1 MNSFLIKIF
10 GFFLGLLI
18 ISILISFIKVKESFS
33 DTITVDNLGAHIDDN
48 DLQHR
53 ILKLKSFDLG
63 RFDFGFNLPKIGIG
77 IKSDDDDDKKDKKE
91 DDDSSDED
99 DYEND
104 KLNLPYKGFKYICIN
119 TFKDINKLKL
129 SKGRWYDIDN
139 ESDSDSDDEQDDKDK
154 KCRKKKYFKF
164 NKTLVLRKNL
174 LNNKIGAMGADITGI
189 QLNGPECYYFA
200 NNNKNYELTEFSMF
214 MSVYIISCE
223 KNSDNIIFE
232 MTGNTEKINNDYTT
246 NIININ
252 LLKNSTDNYDIH
264 ITIGNNMY
272 DTIANNIDK
281 NIIEKNNNLLIG
293 LLYSKD
299 KISLVINNTFYDTTN
314 KNKMI
319 ITLGSKPALI
329 NKDGNISMYLYNFV
343 YYKSLFTNV
352 NALIRYN
359 IYYLSGLNNKNCP
372 ITSIDDKNN
381 KTNHHHDTKINKF
394 KIPKVKFNYNDDDD
408 SDNIK
413 KDDKKDDKN
422 KTCPNKFNF
431 NIKPTIDRIENDIEL
446 NIKNKVD
453 GIKDFGMNIGGKIDD
468 IGMNIGGKINDIGM
482 NIGGKINDVGM
493 NIGGKINDVG
503 MNIGGKINDIGVS
516 GMNIGGKINDIG
528 VSGMNIGGKFDDIKN
543 NIGIKGNLD
552 RIKSDIE
559 TNMKDKTIQMPS
571 VSMNDIKIEQ
581 QQETPSF
588 FKRLFNFF

>member
-33 DTITVDNLGAHIDDN
+33 DVITVDNLSAHIDD
-48 DLQHR
+48 DDFQHR
-53 ILKLKSFDLG
+53 IFKLKNFDLG
-63 RFDFGFNLPKIGIG
+63 KFDFGFNLPKIGIG
-77 IKSDDDDDKKDKKE
+77 IKSDDKDKKE

-104 KLNLPYKGFKYICIN
+104 KLNLPYKGFKFICIN
-119 TFKDINKLKL
+119 TYKDINKLKL
-129 SKGRWYDIDN
+129 EKGRWYDIDN
-139 ESDSDSDDEQDDKDK
+139 ESESDSDDEQDDKDK

-164 NKTLVLRKNL
+164 EKTIVLRKNL

-189 QLNGPECYYFA
+189 QLNGPDCYYFA

-214 MSVYIISCE
+214 MTVYIISCE
-223 KNSDNIIFE
+223 KKSDNIIFE

-252 LLKNSTDNYDIH
+252 LIKNSNDNYDIH
-264 ITIGNNMY
+264 LTIGNNIY

-293 LLYSKD
+293 LLYSSD
-299 KISLVINNTFYDTTN
+299 KISLVINNNFYDTTN
-314 KNKMI
+314 KNKLK
-319 ITLGSKPALI
+319 ITLGSKQILI

-343 YYKSLFTNV
+343 YYKSLFMNV
-352 NALIRYN
+352 NALNRYN

-372 ITSIDDKNN
+372 ITSVNDNN
-381 KTNHHHDTKINKF
+381 KINHHHDTKINKL
-394 KIPKVKFNYNDDDD
+394 KIRKVKFNYNDDDD
-408 SDNIK
+408 IDIH
-413 KDDKKDDKN
+413 KKDDKN
-422 KTCPNKFNF
+422 KTCPAKFNL

-453 GIKDFGMNIGGKIDD
+453 GIKDFGINIKNKINDT
-468 IGMNIGGKINDIGM
+468 GMNIGGKINDT
-482 NIGGKINDVGM
+482 
-493 NIGGKINDVG
+493 G

-516 GMNIGGKINDIG
+516 GLNISNKINDIG
-528 VSGMNIGGKFDDIKN
+528 VTGLNIGGKIDDIKS

-559 TNMKDKTIQMPS
+559 TNMKDKTIQLPS
-571 VSMNDIKIEQ
+571 VTMNDIKIEP
-581 QQETPSF
+581 QEPPSF

>member
-33 DTITVDNLGAHIDDN
+33 DVITINDIGSHIDDN
-48 DLQHR
+48 DFQHR
-53 ILKLKSFDLG
+53 IFKLKNFDLG
-63 RFDFGFNLPKIGIG
+63 RFDFGLNLPKIGIG
-77 IKSDDDDDKKDKKE
+77 IKSDDDKDKKDDKKD
-91 DDDSSDED
+91 DDNSDED

-104 KLNLPYKGFKYICIN
+104 KLNLPYKGFKFICIN
-119 TFKDINKLKL
+119 TYKDINKLKL
-129 SKGRWYDIDN
+129 EKGKWYDIDN
-139 ESDSDSDDEQDDKDK
+139 ESESDSDDEQDDKDK

-164 NKTLVLRKNL
+164 EKTIVLRKNL

-189 QLNGPECYYFA
+189 QLNGPDCYYFA
-200 NNNKNYELTEFSMF
+200 NNNKNYELTEFSIF

-252 LLKNSTDNYDIH
+252 LIKNSNNNYDIH
-264 ITIGNNMY
+264 LTIGNNIY

-293 LLYSKD
+293 LLYSSD
-299 KISLVINNTFYDTTN
+299 KISLVINNNFYDTTN
-314 KNKMI
+314 KNKLK
-319 ITLGSKPALI
+319 ITLGSKQVII

-343 YYKSLFTNV
+343 YYKSLFMNV
-352 NALIRYN
+352 NALNRYN

-372 ITSIDDKNN
+372 ITSIDDKND
-381 KTNHHHDTKINKF
+381 TNHHHDTKINKL
-394 KIPKVKFNYNDDDD
+394 KIQKVKFNYNDDDD
-408 SDNIK
+408 IDIHNK
-413 KDDKKDDKN
+413 VHKN
-422 KTCPNKFNF
+422 KTCPTKFNL

-453 GIKDFGMNIGGKIDD
+453 GIKDFGMNVGGKINDVGMNIGGKINDV
-468 IGMNIGGKINDIGM
+468 GMNIGGKINDIGVRGM

-503 MNIGGKINDIGVS
+503 MNIGGKINDIKS
-516 GMNIGGKINDIG
+516 
-528 VSGMNIGGKFDDIKN
+528 
-543 NIGIKGNLD
+543 NIGINGNLD

-559 TNMKDKTIQMPS
+559 TNIKDKTIQLPS

-581 QQETPSF
+581 QDPPSF